1 MSLGNRVGQF
11 FLWMGG
17 GLVLLFVFSAL
28 ADQPSY
34 WFLLAGMV
42 CLGIGGALWLSGPR
56 PQAQQNGRFR
66 ILQRKKAP
74 AGGRSRKTSGRERE
88 TREQEKERNTGSGNR

>member
-34 WFLLAGMV
+34 WLLLAGMG

-88 TREQEKERNTGSGNR
+88 TREQEKERNPGSGNR